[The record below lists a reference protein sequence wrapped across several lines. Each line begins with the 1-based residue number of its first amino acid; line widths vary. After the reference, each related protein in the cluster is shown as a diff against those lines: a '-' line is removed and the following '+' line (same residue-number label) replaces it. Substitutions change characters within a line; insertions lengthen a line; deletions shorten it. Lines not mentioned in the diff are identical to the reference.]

1 MNLTR
6 IRVGIRD
13 VKTWSSKWARIQ
25 ETVCV
30 NFRKLF
36 WEALKPKRPR
46 HSLAVEGVVRQKQRL
61 GMLMR

>member
-30 NFRKLF
+30 NFRKLL
-36 WEALKPKRPR
+36 ERPK
-46 HSLAVEGVVRQKQRL
+46 AQGT
-61 GMLMR
+61 